1 MAAAVPKAAAKN
13 AGSARRRHSPS
24 KRSRNPR
31 RAIRGNGYRSQTRLS
46 RNLRPPRRLH
56 NRSIPPRQ
64 PVHATRRKCRKSR
77 TRFFSAAAMVA
88 PMPQRPPEASRAEYG
103 TIILRGSPS
112 PQKGRRRRLS
122 SSRKRVGEN
131 HIRAARKPAGSQE
144 ETVQKSKPPANMKK
158 LRAGTGQAAQTAMA
172 NDAGNLLIAQNL
184 SAGARRIALFSA
196 PFRVQAPK
204 NLFDKLART
213 NLI

>member
-1 MAAAVPKAAAKN
+1 MAAALPKAAAKN

-31 RAIRGNGYRSQTRLS
+31 RAIRANGYRSQTRLS

-112 PQKGRRRRLS
+112 PQKDLRRRLS
-122 SSRKRVGEN
+122 SSRKRECSREESHPRRPKARRFAGRDRTE
-131 HIRAARKPAGSQE
+131 IEAARKYEKIGGGNRTSRANRNGKRCRQ
-144 ETVQKSKPPANMKK
+144 PPNCAEFIRRSAPDCAFFRSVP
-158 LRAGTGQAAQTAMA
+158 RAGAQK
-172 NDAGNLLIAQNL
+172 LI
-184 SAGARRIALFSA
+184 
-196 PFRVQAPK
+196 
-204 NLFDKLART
+204 
-213 NLI
+213 

>member
-1 MAAAVPKAAAKN
+1 MPEKPNAV
-13 AGSARRRHSPS
+13 
-24 KRSRNPR
+24 
-31 RAIRGNGYRSQTRLS
+31 
-46 RNLRPPRRLH
+46 
-56 NRSIPPRQ
+56 
-64 PVHATRRKCRKSR
+64 
-77 TRFFSAAAMVA
+77 FSAAAMVA

-112 PQKGRRRRLS
+112 PQKGRRRRFS

-196 PFRVQAPK
+196 PCRVQAPK

-213 NLI
+213 NLM